1 MSLLLTPSQ
10 TTGPFVAISFEHT
23 RVEDIAPAG
32 VSGDRYVILSPYPGQ
47 PALVMATAWGNQLSV
62 QSASDPR
69 IAAFIEHFREG
80 PQDLEHGAPC
90 SGGVGKPS
98 G

>member
-1 MSLLLTPSQ
+1 
-10 TTGPFVAISFEHT
+10 
-23 RVEDIAPAG
+23 
-32 VSGDRYVILSPYPGQ
+32 
-47 PALVMATAWGNQLSV
+47 MATAWGNQLSL
-62 QSASDPR
+62 QSVNDPR

-90 SGGVGKPS
+90 AGGVGKPA